1 MEDLSEIPLFIQLA
15 LGIVTGGLTGLTGA
29 SGMSV
34 LISVLLAM
42 KTPAQQIVATTFAIA
57 GVNAT
62 FAIFPF
68 LRKNRPAKHDVL
80 AIAVP
85 ASLGG
90 VTSYLL
96 LARDLGGDFLG
107 LALTGF
113 MFLAGLHL
121 VTSVGKQDHQLVRAP
136 AYLMSV
142 LAFMAGGMIGVFGGG
157 GAIFITIG
165 LVALFGYS
173 YHHALMLS
181 LLVTVV
187 TCAPLIGLSY
197 VEGNLSIWPVLII
210 LASSLPCALVAAT
223 YASRVPEKTIKRL
236 LGVYLVC
243 ISLFLFGGKL

>member
-1 MEDLSEIPLFIQLA
+1 MEDLSEIPLFVQLA
-15 LGIVTGGLTGLTGA
+15 LGVVTGGLTGLTGA

-34 LISVLLAM
+34 LISVLLAL

-62 FAIFPF
+62 FAVLPF
-68 LRKNRPAKHDVL
+68 LRKNRLTARDVL
-80 AIAVP
+80 AIALP

-90 VTSYLL
+90 VTSFLFL
-96 LARDLGGDFLG
+96 GRNLGGDFLG

-113 MFLAGLHL
+113 MLLAGLHL
-121 VTSVGKQDHQLVRAP
+121 VTSVEKQDHQLVRTP
-136 AYLMSV
+136 AYLMCF
-142 LAFMAGGMIGVFGGG
+142 LAFVAGGMIGVFGGG

-173 YHHALMLS
+173 YHQALMLS

-187 TCAPLIGLSY
+187 TCLPLIGLSY
-197 VEGNLSIWPVLII
+197 VEGNLFIWPVLVI
-210 LASSLPCALVAAT
+210 LASSVPCALAAAT
-223 YASRVPEKTIKRL
+223 WANRVPEKTIKRL

-243 ISLFLFGGKL
+243 ISLFLFGGRL